1 MITQHRN
8 WKWFLRSVND
18 IDEDLH
24 NKLASNNYVITER
37 EKTLLLGCYTLNG
50 AFGDILVELLG
61 L

>member
-8 WKWFLRSVND
+8 WKWFLRCVND
-18 IDEDLH
+18 IDVDLH
-24 NKLASNNYVITER
+24 NKLVNNNYVITEK
-37 EKTLLLGCYTLNG
+37 EKTLLLSCYTVNG

>member
-18 IDEDLH
+18 IDMDLH
-24 NKLASNNYVITER
+24 NKLVNNNYVITEI
-37 EKTLLLGCYTLNG
+37 EKTLLLDSYTLDG
-50 AFGDILVELLG
+50 AFGGILVELLG